1 MFVWRTTVKL
11 HDTDAAGLL
20 FYGHQFKMAHDCYEA
35 MLESIGLPMAWWM
48 RESDCFLPIVHAESD
63 YLRPL
68 FVGDKI
74 EIHLHVEKIG
84 DSSYTLTQ
92 EILDAQGQTVGTVK
106 TVHVVVNK
114 ESGRKTSIPD
124 KFRAALLKLQAN

>member
-48 RESDCFLPIVHAESD
+48 RESDYFLPIVHAESD

>member
-74 EIHLHVEKIG
+74 EIHLHVEEIG

>member
-35 MLESIGLPMAWWM
+35 MLESIGFPMGWWL
-48 RESDCFLPIVHAESD
+48 READCFLPIVHAEAD
-63 YLRPL
+63 FMLPL
-68 FVGDKI
+68 FVGDQV
-74 EIHLHVEKIG
+74 EIRLRSEKLG
-84 DSSYTLTQ
+84 NSSYTLVQ
-92 EILDAQGQTVGTVK
+92 DFLDSKGRTVGTVK

-114 ESGRKTSIPD
+114 KSGRKTTIPD
-124 KFRAALLKLQAN
+124 KFRAALVKL

>member
-35 MLESIGLPMAWWM
+35 MLESIGFPMAWWM
-48 RESDCFLPIVHAESD
+48 READCFLPIVHAESD
-63 YLRPL
+63 YMRPL
-68 FVGDKI
+68 FVGDRI
-74 EIHLHVEKIG
+74 EIRLRVEKLG
-84 DSSYTLTQ
+84 DSSYTLAQ
-92 EILDAQGQTVGTVK
+92 EIVDPQGRTVGTVK

-114 ESGRKTSIPD
+114 KSGRKISIPD
-124 KFRAALLKLQAN
+124 KFRTALQRLTAD